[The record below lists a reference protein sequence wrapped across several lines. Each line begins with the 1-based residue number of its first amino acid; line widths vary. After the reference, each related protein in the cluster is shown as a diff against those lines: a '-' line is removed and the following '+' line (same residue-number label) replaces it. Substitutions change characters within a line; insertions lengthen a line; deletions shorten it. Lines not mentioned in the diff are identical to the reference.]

1 MHLFTI
7 LQRRAF
13 QEQLAR
19 TIKLLWE
26 EAGQLQRKHPDIVG
40 FVRGIGMSMGIG
52 IVKKEGTDQSRAD
65 PEGTYKILYRAYEN
79 HLLIINV
86 GANVLRVQP
95 PLNIS
100 DDHLKKGF
108 VILDQAMTDFE
119 KGDIP
124 DAVLA
129 GKKGW

>member
-1 MHLFTI
+1 M
-7 LQRRAF
+7 
-13 QEQLAR
+13 
-19 TIKLLWE
+19 
-26 EAGQLQRKHPDIVG
+26 
-40 FVRGIGMSMGIG
+40 RGIGMSMGIG
-52 IVKKEGTDQSRAD
+52 IVKKEGTDQSSAD

-86 GANVLRVQP
+86 SANVLRVQP

-108 VILDQAMTDFE
+108 AILDQAMTDFE

-129 GKKGW
+129 GKGW